1 MGKIDPTDQGTIG
14 EGAAAQSMKD
24 LVLDTKPVAL
34 GKPIIKIEK
43 DIVMSEDQLTLR
55 QVTIVIETTEDP
67 YHMTEIEVMT
77 HNQLC

>member
-1 MGKIDPTDQGTIG
+1 MGKVEPTDQGTIG

-34 GKPIIKIEK
+34 DKPIIKIEK
-43 DIVMSEDQLTLR
+43 GIVMNEDQLTLR
-55 QVTIVIETTEDP
+55 QVTIVTETTEDP
-67 YHMTEIEVMT
+67 YHMIETKAMI